1 MFMRDYYTYIS
12 YYKHQTNI
20 NAPFLHYHF
29 IYPICMEHMAHG
41 IILEDVIFYYNYLE
55 YQKMIKEQFWT

>member
-1 MFMRDYYTYIS
+1 
-12 YYKHQTNI
+12 
-20 NAPFLHYHF
+20 
-29 IYPICMEHMAHG
+29 MAHG